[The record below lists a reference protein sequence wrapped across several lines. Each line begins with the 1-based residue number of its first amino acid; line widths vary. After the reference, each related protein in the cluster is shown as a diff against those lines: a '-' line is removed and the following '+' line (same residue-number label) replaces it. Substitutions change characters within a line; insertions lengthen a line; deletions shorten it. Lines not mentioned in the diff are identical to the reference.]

1 MSDSS
6 FSPYTALHHEDLD
19 DWGLRRG
26 TRVWK
31 ASNSFEPVQ
40 HLERGDFVFGVTFN
54 IEDEVIENDR
64 GDGKIAQVW
73 RPKLCAREVLGIRA
87 VQARAWQL
95 TFGDA
100 ENQYEARRLV
110 AGGDTRVDRFPVHHD
125 TREQY
130 HERMVDL
137 PTAVDNPRAGSER
150 REAKRL
156 DREWSQEAGEPK
168 YRPTEFT
175 GMPRGEL
182 VTVIPYV
189 AYGGQVGLFDTK
201 TRSYNRYS
209 FTQTHKAIP
218 IEHDVEL
225 IQVLVKPDRSV
236 ESGIADDAPPRSNLI
251 AQTPF
256 RKEEKTTEVVKDAHS
271 DSLQGIDNVEDLD
284 EWDSYVD
291 QIENPTSASDT
302 SSQEKMT
309 HETTRQGGFYE
320 TLEDQE
326 LAEELNEKY
335 GIEGGF
341 LNGGILIHT
350 PPPDDFA

>member
-1 MSDSS
+1 MSENEY
-6 FSPYTALHHEDLD
+6 SPYTPLHHESLD

-40 HLERGDFVFGVTFN
+40 RLSRGDHVFGVTFS
-54 IEDEVIENDR
+54 IEDEVVEREGEGAI
-64 GDGKIAQVW
+64 KQVW
-73 RPKLCAREVLGIRA
+73 RPKLIAREVLGIRA

-110 AGGDTRVDRFPVHHD
+110 AGGETIVDRFPVHHN
-125 TREQY
+125 TGEEYYEQ
-130 HERMVDL
+130 MVDL

-150 REAKRL
+150 RKAKRL

-189 AYGGQVGLFDTK
+189 SYGGQVGLFDTK

-225 IQVLVKPDRSV
+225 IQVLVKPDRA
-236 ESGIADDAPPRSNLI
+236 EERGIIGDAPPRANMI

-256 RKEEKTTEVVKDAHS
+256 RKEEKTTEVVRDAHA
-271 DSLQGIDNVEDLD
+271 DSLDGLDNVEDLD
-284 EWDSYVD
+284 AWDNYVD
-291 QIENPTSASDT
+291 QIEDPASSPET
-302 SSQEKMT
+302 QEKMT

-320 TLEDQE
+320 TLQDQE
-326 LAEELNEKY
+326 LADELSEKY

-350 PPPDDFA
+350 ALPDDYL